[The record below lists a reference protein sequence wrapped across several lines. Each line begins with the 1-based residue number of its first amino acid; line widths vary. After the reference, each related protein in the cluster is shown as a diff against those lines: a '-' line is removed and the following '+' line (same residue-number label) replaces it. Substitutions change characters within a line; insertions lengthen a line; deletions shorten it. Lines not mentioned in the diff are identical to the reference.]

1 MSSIYPAPFSSDEIA
16 AEGLKP
22 EEYED
27 IVKRLGRHPN
37 KAELGMFG
45 VMWSEHCCYKNSRPL
60 LKQFPTTGARILV
73 GPGENAGVVD
83 LGDGLRLAFKIES
96 HNHPS
101 AVEPF
106 QGAATGVG
114 GILRDIFTMGARPI
128 AVLNSL
134 RFGSL
139 EDART
144 RRLFAGVVEG
154 ISHYGNCLI
163 PSETFI
169 WRDEKGVHFDTI
181 GNFVESR
188 LPSAKDTAEL
198 EPTASV
204 ETLSLDA
211 DTLQSC
217 WQPVRRLFK
226 RRATTLITIHTA
238 LGRTLTVTPDHP
250 MLLVEDGEWRTS
262 EAQFVKVGDQI
273 PLLINMPYPQ
283 VEQQESD
290 APSLDLLATLDEQH
304 KGDKDVYVNLP
315 ASWEPTEAIRTALR
329 ELEPSACNRHRYLK
343 KGALPLSHFLSLE
356 PLLNVSRSDVC
367 LFRRGK
373 ANHMFAVIHPDEV
386 FARLLGYYLSEGCV
400 SQNGNTYK
408 IIFTFALHESEY
420 VNDVVFGLKSLGLR
434 PCIEKRTSTIAVY
447 ATSWLFGYL
456 LKEVWKCGT
465 GASDKA
471 FPAFIFQWPRYLQH
485 EAIKG
490 LLRGDGSLTTK
501 THGNHAKIPF
511 GTTSRKLFEQT
522 VLLLQSQGAIPYIY
536 QRPAGEGEIQGRKH
550 LRKTLWELEV
560 GNVTGLTALASVF
573 SEERNAQLATALERY
588 NGTKYSYP
596 RFQVSNEIA
605 FVKIKSI
612 ETNSVDECDVYD
624 VEVDNTHLFAT
635 TSGIITHNCV
645 GVPTVGGEVYFDP
658 AYTGNP
664 LVNAMALGL
673 METPEIV
680 KSGASG
686 IGNPVLY
693 VGSTTGRDGMGG
705 ASFASA
711 ELSDKSIDDR
721 PAVQVGDPFLEKS
734 LIEACLE
741 AFKTGAVVAAQDM
754 GAAGI
759 TCSTS
764 EMAAKGGVGIELD
777 LDKIPVREAGMV
789 PYEYLLSESQE
800 RMLFVA
806 HKGREQELIDIF
818 HRWEL
823 QAVVAGTVIEEPI
836 VRILFQ
842 GGVAAEI
849 PATALADNTPIYHR
863 EILAEPP
870 EYARNAWEWTAQ
882 SLPPCTVEGIEI
894 QGNRKTWND
903 ILLQLLDTPTIA
915 SKRWVYRQYDHQVQ
929 NNTLIVP
936 GGADAAVVR
945 LRPVAQELNVER
957 LNVAGSQNNIQP
969 ANIPLRGTLREQPS
983 THNSAVA
990 ATVDCNSRYV
1000 YLDPYEGAK
1009 AVVAEAARNLSC
1021 VGAEPLAVTDNLNFG
1036 SPEKPIGYWQLA
1048 SACQGIAEACR
1059 QMGTPVTGGNVS
1071 LYNETLDAGGNPQP
1085 IYPTPVIGMV
1095 GLIPDITRI
1104 CGQGWQAQGDLI
1116 YLLGLPVNDSTP
1128 HLSLGGSEY
1137 LVTIHGLVTGKPP
1150 IVDFDLERRVQAVT
1164 REGIRQGWLR
1174 SAHDCSEGGIVVALA
1189 ESCIASQLGAQI
1201 NLGLTD
1207 VETRH
1212 GASLQGRRWDEVL
1225 FGESA
1230 SRILVSVAP
1239 EHQVNWESYL
1249 NEQLGEQTHYWQQIG
1264 VVQPKNAEFKVFTTN
1279 NQPIINATM
1288 ADISDRFSNAIEQR
1302 LKV

>member
-1 MSSIYPAPFSSDEIA
+1 MSTISSAPFSPEEIA

-27 IVKRLGRHPN
+27 IVQRLGRHPN

-60 LKQFPTTGARILV
+60 LKQFPTEGDRILV

-144 RRLFAGVVEG
+144 RRLFSGVVEG

-188 LPSAKDTAEL
+188 LPLGQTTAEL
-198 EPTASV
+198 EPSASV

-226 RRATTLITIHTA
+226 RRATTLITIRTA

-250 MLLVEDGEWRTS
+250 MLLLEDGEWRIRDGQ
-262 EAQFVKVGDQI
+262 ALQVGDQI
-273 PLLINMPYPQ
+273 PILINMPYPL

-290 APSLDLLATLDEQH
+290 TPAIDLIAALDEQH
-304 KGDKDVYVNLP
+304 KGDRDVYVDLP
-315 ASWEPTEAIRTALR
+315 SDWQPTKAIRIALQDI
-329 ELEPSACNRHRYLK
+329 EPSACNRHKYLK

-356 PLLNVSRSDVC
+356 PLLDVSRNAVC

-373 ANHMFAVIHPDEV
+373 ANHMFAVIQPDEV

-400 SQNGNTYK
+400 SQNSNTYK
-408 IIFTFALHESEY
+408 IIFTFALHENEY
-420 VNDVVFGLKSLGLR
+420 VNDVVLGLKNLGLR
-434 PCIEKRTSTIAVY
+434 PCVEKRVSTIAVY
-447 ATSWLFGYL
+447 ATSWLLGYL

-471 FPAFIFQWPRYLQH
+471 FPAFVFQWPRYLQR
-485 EAIKG
+485 EALKG

-501 THGNHAKIPF
+501 THGNHAKISF
-511 GTTSRKLFEQT
+511 GTTSSKLFDQT
-522 VLLLQSQGAIPYIY
+522 VALLQSQEAIPYIY
-536 QRPAGEGEIQGRKH
+536 QRPAGEGQIQGRKH
-550 LRKTLWELEV
+550 VRKPLWCLEV
-560 GNVTGLTALASVF
+560 GNVAGLTALANVF
-573 SEERNAQLATALERY
+573 GEERNEQLATALKRY
-588 NGTKYSYP
+588 NGTKHSFP

-605 FVKIKSI
+605 FVKIKSLEI
-612 ETNSVDECDVYD
+612 SNADECDVYD

-635 TSGIITHNCV
+635 TSGIVTHNCV

-664 LVNAMALGL
+664 LVNVMALGL

-711 ELSDKSIDDR
+711 ELSDKSMDDR

-777 LDKIPVREAGMV
+777 LDLIPVRETGMV

-806 HKGREQELIDIF
+806 HQGREQELIDIF
-818 HRWEL
+818 HRWGL
-823 QAVVAGTVIEEPI
+823 QAVVAGKVIEEPI

-863 EILAEPP
+863 ELLAEPP
-870 EYARNAWEWTAQ
+870 EYARKAWEWTVE
-882 SLPPCTVEGIEI
+882 SLPTCMAEGIEI
-894 QGNRKTWND
+894 QGNRKSWND

-915 SKRWVYRQYDHQVQ
+915 SKRWIYRQYDHQVQ
-929 NNTLIVP
+929 NNTVIMP

-945 LRPVAQELNVER
+945 LRPVEEI
-957 LNVAGSQNNIQP
+957 QNP
-969 ANIPLRGTLREQPS
+969 KSDPLTPLSRGENPQS
-983 THNSAVA
+983 GVA

-1071 LYNETLDAGGNPQP
+1071 LYNETLDASGKPEP

-1095 GLIPDITRI
+1095 GLIPDLTQV
-1104 CGQGWQAQGDLI
+1104 CGQGWQAPGDLI
-1116 YLLGLPVNDSTP
+1116 YLVGLPLTNSSAHV
-1128 HLSLGGSEY
+1128 SLGGSQY
-1137 LVTIHGLVTGKPP
+1137 LVTIHGVVAGKPP
-1150 IVDFDLERRVQAVT
+1150 VVDFDLERRVQAVT
-1164 REGIRQGWLR
+1164 REGIRQGWVR
-1174 SAHDCSEGGIVVALA
+1174 SAHDSAEGGIAVALA
-1189 ESCIASQLGAQI
+1189 ESCIAGQLGAEI

-1207 VETRH
+1207 E
-1212 GASLQGRRWDEVL
+1212 SLGIRWDEVL
-1225 FGESA
+1225 FGEGA
-1230 SRILVSVAP
+1230 SRILVSVTP
-1239 EHQVNWESYL
+1239 EQQVSWESYL
-1249 NEQLGEQTHYWQQIG
+1249 KEQLPKQEQGKYHYWQKLG
-1264 VVQPKNAEFKVFTTN
+1264 AVKSNNAGLRLLSDDD
-1279 NQPIINATM
+1279 QPIIDVTM
-1288 ADISDRFSNAIEQR
+1288 TEMIDRFSTAIERR
-1302 LKV
+1302 LSQQV